1 MNSLT
6 PSQLDLLQRAL
17 GPTHVLEEHVLAPY
31 TTFKIGGPADAFYE
45 ATSAD
50 ELSTAIQAARK
61 ADIPCFVLGLGA
73 KILVGDKGFRGLVI
87 RNAARNMSMSP
98 DGVLHVE
105 SGAIVW
111 PDVIRYAIQCQFAGL
126 EHYAGIPSTVGGAL
140 WQNLHFLSPAP
151 KRERTMFIDE
161 VFLDALLLTPEN
173 TLQQVNHEYFG
184 FGYDQSILHHSGD
197 IVLSA
202 RFNLEKGDQQNMN
215 RIVDENLA
223 WRKER
228 HPPLETEPSAG
239 SIFQK
244 IEGIG
249 AGRLI
254 DECGMKG
261 AREGGIEITQRHAN
275 IMINRGGGTASDV
288 IKLIERVVTT
298 VKDQKGH
305 ILKPEIAMIG
315 EF

>member
-17 GPTHVLEEHVLAPY
+17 GPTRVLEEHVLAPY

-73 KILVGDKGFRGLVI
+73 NILVGDKGFRGLVI

>member
-1 MNSLT
+1 LNSLT

-17 GPTHVLEEHVLAPY
+17 GPTRVLEEHVLAPY

-73 KILVGDKGFRGLVI
+73 NILVGDKGFRGLVI

-261 AREGGIEITQRHAN
+261 ARQGGIEITQRHAN

>member
-17 GPTHVLEEHVLAPY
+17 GPTRVLEEHVLAPY

-73 KILVGDKGFRGLVI
+73 NILVGDKGFRGLVI

-105 SGAIVW
+105 SVAIVW

>member
-17 GPTHVLEEHVLAPY
+17 GPTRVLEEHVLAPY

-73 KILVGDKGFRGLVI
+73 NILVGDKGFRGLVI

-261 AREGGIEITQRHAN
+261 ARQGGIEITQRHAN

>member
-1 MNSLT
+1 M
-6 PSQLDLLQRAL
+6 
-17 GPTHVLEEHVLAPY
+17 LAPY

-73 KILVGDKGFRGLVI
+73 NILVGDKGFRGLVI

-261 AREGGIEITQRHAN
+261 ARQGGIEITQRHAN